1 MIAGL
6 GARRCRELRR
16 YGGSGR
22 PRETVTPSSVRNPG
36 GRSDP
41 AIRTAAT
48 SLRPLPSFGPRAL
61 PSFRPSA
68 DRALCVR
75 NRNWAFSP
83 SSSSLLGHVG
93 QSDESFKPLQ
103 ENVAHPLLA
112 ALLAPDCDG
121 HEIRVHDPVA
131 KPAAP

>member
-61 PSFRPSA
+61 PSFRPTA
-68 DRALCVR
+68 DRARSEEHTSELQ
-75 NRNWAFSP
+75 
-83 SSSSLLGHVG
+83 SLMRISYAVFCLNKKNIHI
-93 QSDESFKPLQ
+93 D
-103 ENVAHPLLA
+103 
-112 ALLAPDCDG
+112 
-121 HEIRVHDPVA
+121 
-131 KPAAP
+131 

>member
-48 SLRPLPSFGPRAL
+48 SLRPLPSFGPRDFL
-61 PSFRPSA
+61 FFKPSA
-68 DRALCVR
+68 DGSLCVR
-75 NRNWAFSP
+75 TRIWASSP
-83 SSSSLLGHVG
+83 SSSSFSEHLG
-93 QSDESFKPLQ
+93 QSDEHFNPLRKS
-103 ENVAHPLLA
+103 VAHPHWVLGRT
-112 ALLAPDCDG
+112 P
-121 HEIRVHDPVA
+121 
-131 KPAAP
+131 

>member
-6 GARRCRELRR
+6 GARKRC
-16 YGGSGR
+16 GGCVR
-22 PRETVTPSSVRNPG
+22 PPEAATPSSVRNPG
-36 GRSDP
+36 GRSVP
-41 AIRTAAT
+41 AIRTAAI
-48 SLRPLPSFGPRAL
+48 SLRPLPSSGPRAL

-68 DRALCVR
+68 DRAPCVR
-75 NRNWAFSP
+75 NRSWAFSP

-121 HEIRVHDPVA
+121 PEIRVHDPVA
-131 KPAAP
+131 KPAAH